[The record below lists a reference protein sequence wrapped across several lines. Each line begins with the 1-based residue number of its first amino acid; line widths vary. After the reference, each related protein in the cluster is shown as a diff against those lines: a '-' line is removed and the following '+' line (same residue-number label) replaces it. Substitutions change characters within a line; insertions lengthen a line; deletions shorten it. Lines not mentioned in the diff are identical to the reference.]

1 MHETKAQ
8 KESGT
13 ASRIIELTLDSTG
26 QHIAYHGLGKQQIS
40 LGGKNSKP
48 QGMII
53 MSGKLLLYIVHIL

>member
-13 ASRIIELTLDSTG
+13 ASGIIELSLDSTRP
-26 QHIAYHGLGKQQIS
+26 AYHGSGGQQIS

-48 QGMII
+48 HGRII